1 MASGLLVGDLS
12 AQVARQTRLVVI
24 GGAEDRMQDR
34 LILRKFVDY
43 SGGSAARIR
52 LMTAASAEPD
62 GVWHSYRQAFQELGV
77 ADVQRLALTDHD
89 SAHAPELQQDIL
101 QADGIFISG
110 GDQGRLMEALW
121 ETPAYTS
128 LHQAFHLR
136 GCCLAGTSAGAAVM
150 SRHMIAQGAA
160 VLRPSKEATATDMG
174 LGFITQAVVDQHFS
188 ERRRLAR
195 LMSTLAL
202 RPDLLGVGIDEDT
215 ALVIERNQ
223 AVEVIGRGSV
233 TVVDPTRMRSNVDEI
248 EAEEQMEML
257 GVELHM
263 LPAGRRYRLDGKGN
277 PAHWPAHL
285 KKVLMRLATLGP
297 IRG

>member
-1 MASGLLVGDLS
+1 MASSLLARDLL
-12 AQVARQTRLVVI
+12 AQVPRQARLMAI

-43 SGGSAARIR
+43 SGGASARIR
-52 LMTAASAEPD
+52 LITAASAEPD
-62 GVWHSYRQAFQELGV
+62 AVWNSYRQVFQELGV
-77 ADVQRLALTDHD
+77 SDVQRLALTDHD
-89 SAHAPELQQDIL
+89 SAHAPQLQQDIL

-110 GDQGRLMEALW
+110 GDQGKLMQTLW

-150 SRHMIAQGAA
+150 SRYMIAQGAA

-223 AVEVIGRGSV
+223 AIEVIGRGSV

-248 EAEEQMEML
+248 EDEDQMEML

-263 LPAGRRYRLDGKGN
+263 LPAGRRYSLDAKTP

-285 KKVLMRLATLGP
+285 KKVLMRLAMLGP